1 MTKKTLTVTAPV
13 AKATVAKP
21 VVLDTPGYRAQVDAL
36 VSHKATLD
44 ACDAQIDAIRL
55 TLDPEVTAIRARA
68 EADGQFTKS
77 VHLKGTH
84 VDARYTFKDVY
95 APIDVACGP
104 DLRRL
109 LGPLYDLLFAEECA
123 VSIVKGKGEELAA
136 LLGARAD
143 EFLKVEP
150 EIRPVAEF
158 RKARFE
164 ARDLLSTPQNAE
176 LDRAVVAVAAKPTLN
191 LK

>member
-1 MTKKTLTVTAPV
+1 MTKKTINVVPPVAKVTAP
-13 AKATVAKP
+13 KA
-21 VVLDTPGYRAQVDAL
+21 VVIDTPALRVQVDAL
-36 VSHKATLD
+36 GKLKAELD
-44 ACDAQIDAIRL
+44 RADAEIDAIRA
-55 TLDPEVTAIRARA
+55 TLDPQVTEIRARA

-77 VHLKGTH
+77 VHVKGSG

-95 APIDVACGP
+95 APIDTACGP
-104 DLRRL
+104 DLKRL

-150 EIRPVAEF
+150 EIRPCAEF

-164 ARDLLSTPQNAE
+164 ARDLLSAPQNAE